1 MTCSKQCPDSSVGL
15 GLKKKKLFLLSL
27 LLWSNNYIRGWTGSS
42 TFDWPDFGETGVHS
56 SGIYLLIDEV
66 LCKSLGPE

>member
-15 GLKKKKLFLLSL
+15 GFKKKKVVFVVTVTMV
-27 LLWSNNYIRGWTGSS
+27 IRGWTGSS
-42 TFDWPDFGETGVHS
+42 TFDWPDFGETGAHS

>member
-1 MTCSKQCPDSSVGL
+1 MFQAMSRFLCWAWI
-15 GLKKKKLFLLSL
+15 LKKKKVVFVVTVTMV
-27 LLWSNNYIRGWTGSS
+27 IRGWTGSS
-42 TFDWPDFGETGVHS
+42 TFDWPDFGETGAHS